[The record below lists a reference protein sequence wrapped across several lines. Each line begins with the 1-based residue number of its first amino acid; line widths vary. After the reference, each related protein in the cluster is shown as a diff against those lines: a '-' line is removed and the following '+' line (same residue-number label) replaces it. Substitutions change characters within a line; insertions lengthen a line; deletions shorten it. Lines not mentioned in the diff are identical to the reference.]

1 MKSGISVSRKK
12 WFAVCLC
19 REEIGIAV
27 LDCEIACEIEQMVL
41 WCRGLRE
48 RIAYKN
54 WLRIELVIAAVIGL
68 AVRSLVWFAWN
79 CKGILVF
86 SLCFLTST

>member
-1 MKSGISVSRKK
+1 MRNCSGFGGVVQRKGDLVKSGISVSRKK

-41 WCRGLRE
+41 WCRGLRDRGFRV
-48 RIAYKN
+48 RIDC
-54 WLRIELVIAAVIGL
+54 V
-68 AVRSLVWFAWN
+68 
-79 CKGILVF
+79 
-86 SLCFLTST
+86 